1 MSGYHLD
8 SRSRI
13 AFLSLAVFLMLG
25 AGEFV
30 LDAQNLSK
38 SVNADNVTVEQVIG
52 DIQANSDY
60 VFLYSRAVV
69 KGNRRVNI
77 TTRSM
82 DVRMVLDELFAG
94 TDVTSDILF
103 FQKRD
108 TLTLDEPSWVDLNTD
123 ASGLKMN
130 QYLLHYKY

>member
-8 SRSRI
+8 SRPRI

-69 KGNRRVNI
+69 RPCARRPLP
-77 TTRSM
+77 R
-82 DVRMVLDELFAG
+82 R
-94 TDVTSDILF
+94 
-103 FQKRD
+103 
-108 TLTLDEPSWVDLNTD
+108 LT
-123 ASGLKMN
+123 A
-130 QYLLHYKY
+130 